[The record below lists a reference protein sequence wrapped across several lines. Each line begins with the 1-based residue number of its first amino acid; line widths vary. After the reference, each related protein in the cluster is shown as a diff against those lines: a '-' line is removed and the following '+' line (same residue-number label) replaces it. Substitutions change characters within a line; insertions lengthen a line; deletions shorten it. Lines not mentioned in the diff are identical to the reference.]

1 MNIMEILSLLYVQ
14 LSISISISIR
24 IFCVL
29 RLFNGQV
36 LPRCNHINCD
46 DGNSNPDPVDCPEF
60 FTENKISG

>member
-1 MNIMEILSLLYVQ
+1 MNIMEILSLQYVQ
-14 LSISISISIR
+14 SIISIN
-24 IFCVL
+24 IFSVL